1 MMPLDEAINILQKHN
16 EWRRGESDDMPEQF
30 VIGDA
35 VNLGIAIDT
44 VLIAAKEHIPA
55 MDILNKIADRSR
67 KTKEQRLA
75 KSCVIF
81 LESLR

>member
-1 MMPLDEAINILQKHN
+1 MMNLEEAINILQKHN
-16 EWRRGESDDMPEQF
+16 EWRRGESDDMPEPF

-35 VNLGIAIDT
+35 VKLGVAIDT
-44 VLIAAKEHIPA
+44 VLMAAKEHIPA
-55 MDILNKIADRSR
+55 MDVLNKIADKTR

-75 KSCVIF
+75 KSCVMF